1 MWFILVY
8 LQPVGVWSDSSQ
20 CGSYWY
26 TCSLSKCG
34 LIKANVVH
42 IGKLVELVCD
52 VTDVVAE
59 RLVQLA
65 PLTLQ
70 YQNKIERDRGSEI
83 RNERSVTEDPGVV
96 PDVQ

>member
-1 MWFILVY
+1 M
-8 LQPVGVWSDSSQ
+8 
-20 CGSYWY
+20 
-26 TCSLSKCG
+26 
-34 LIKANVVH
+34 VH

-83 RNERSVTEDPGVV
+83 RNER
-96 PDVQ
+96 